1 MGFSQKKFCS
11 FSMEKQRK
19 EVFILAQQIEEKWQR
34 GEENLPLQELCML
47 LGWMPDDRYHRC
59 AQQLSGE
66 LTLHQFNQIMMRL
79 RSDDMPDERD
89 YDFVVYSR
97 DADSP
102 AARRHS
108 VVLILDNLRSA
119 FNVGSII
126 RTAECFG
133 IEAVYL
139 CGYTPTPE
147 NRQVKKTAMGSD
159 AWVQWKQFSTTIQAV
174 EDARAAG
181 YRVCALETTSH
192 AEELHK
198 TKIPHPCALVLGN
211 EALGIDPQVI
221 ARCDATLKIA
231 LFGRKNSLNVGVT
244 AAIACYEVTRD

>member
-11 FSMEKQRK
+11 LSMEKQRK
-19 EVFILAQQIEEKWQR
+19 EIFSLAQKIEEKWQQ
-34 GEENLPLQELCML
+34 GEENLPLQQLSML
-47 LGWMPDDRYHRC
+47 MGWMPDDRYHGC

-66 LTLHQFNQIMMRL
+66 LTLHQFNQLIIDL
-79 RSDDMPDERD
+79 RGDDMPDERD
-89 YDFVVYSR
+89 YDFVVYSQ

-147 NRQVKKTAMGSD
+147 NRHVKKTAMGSD

-174 EDARAAG
+174 AAAQAAG
-181 YRVCALETTSH
+181 YRVFALETTSH

-198 TKIPHPCALVLGN
+198 TRISQPCALVLGN
-211 EALGIDPQVI
+211 EALGVDPEVI
-221 ARCDATLKIA
+221 TRCDATLKIA

-244 AAIACYEVTRD
+244 AAIACYEVTRN